1 MRLVSSIQHKSC
13 ADGSYMKEYQLSE
26 PLTAG
31 FFEYLKHFGH
41 VESVPGLGDGYY
53 NFEKPDWFSI
63 KGFVGDNTVEVRFK
77 REVMD
82 TTSDF
87 LRILFTAYREDG
99 TADIAWLKEK
109 ERTRN
114 AQIKKILG

>member
-1 MRLVSSIQHKSC
+1 
-13 ADGSYMKEYQLSE
+13 MKEYQLSE
-26 PLTAG
+26 PLTKG
-31 FFEYLKHFGH
+31 FFEYLKHFGR

-53 NFEKPDWFSI
+53 NFEKTNWFSI
-63 KGFVGDNTVEVRFK
+63 KGFVGDDTVEVRFK

-99 TADIAWLKEK
+99 TADIAGLKK
-109 ERTRN
+109 RTGTRR
-114 AQIKKILG
+114 AD